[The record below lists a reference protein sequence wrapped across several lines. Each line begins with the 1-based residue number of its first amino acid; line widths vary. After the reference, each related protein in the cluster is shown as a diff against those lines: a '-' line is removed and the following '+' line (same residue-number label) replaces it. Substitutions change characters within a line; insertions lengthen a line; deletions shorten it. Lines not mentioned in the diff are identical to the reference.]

1 MPARAAKPVGV
12 AHARAECGTKFSG
25 AGQCAATTGM
35 ALRLEKDIA
44 GGGGCVASSR
54 EVGAGGGVVKAAV
67 PGETENEDLRAV
79 QKAKAST

>member
-1 MPARAAKPVGV
+1 
-12 AHARAECGTKFSG
+12 
-25 AGQCAATTGM
+25 M
-35 ALRLEKDIA
+35 ALRLEMDIA